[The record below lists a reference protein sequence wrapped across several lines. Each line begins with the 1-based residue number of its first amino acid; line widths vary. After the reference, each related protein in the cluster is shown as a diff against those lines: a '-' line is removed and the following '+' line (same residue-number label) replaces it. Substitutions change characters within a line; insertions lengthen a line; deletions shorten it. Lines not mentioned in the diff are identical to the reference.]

1 MSGDL
6 GENDIG
12 HTSES
17 EGIGVIRVAVTG
29 AAGNIGYAL
38 LWRIASGDCFGKD
51 QPVILQLLEIPQGM
65 QRLQG
70 VMMELMDSAFPLVH
84 DIVCTDDANVAFKDA
99 DAIFLVGSRPR
110 SKDMDRSDLV
120 VANGP
125 IFVGQ
130 GKAIDAVASE
140 DVKVITVG
148 NPCNTNALIANA
160 NSPRIPSRQF
170 TAMTRLDQTRAIGQ
184 MAERSGV
191 SASKIHDVFIWGN
204 HANTMYPDPRFATVD
219 GRKATDVFD
228 LDWLEGEFLDTV
240 ATRGKAIIIARGA
253 SSAASA
259 ASAAIDHMRDWWQ
272 GSDGRIV
279 SMALPSEGWYGVPEG
294 LVFSFPCRCE
304 NGEIKVVEGLPID
317 SFAQSK
323 IDENIAELME
333 EREAVAG
340 LLY

>member
-38 LWRIASGDCFGKD
+38 LWRIASGDCFGKE

-170 TAMTRLDQTRAIGQ
+170 TAMTRLDQNRAIGQ

-191 SASKIHDVFIWGN
+191 SASKLHDVFIWGN

-279 SMALPSEGWYGVPEG
+279 SMALPSEGW
-294 LVFSFPCRCE
+294 LSL
-304 NGEIKVVEGLPID
+304 IHI
-317 SFAQSK
+317 
-323 IDENIAELME
+323 
-333 EREAVAG
+333 
-340 LLY
+340 